1 MAPKYEIAPVAIYK
15 QISGVLLVL
24 CKLVCTRNT
33 IHISWF
39 PYFRLVT
46 RSITFSWLTWLLAR
60 QRSLFLVCLLMY
72 IMELHLG
79 YIWIP
84 LYAPRPVSFIHFSVI
99 VHTILI
105 PSIYIP
111 NNATH
116 VNFQKSDPTDIKTE
130 ILKFS
135 GMSSLFTITF
145 MSVVRYLSVVC
156 LQRTWHLRTNNKY
169 RSSKLIWLLWG
180 LSFLFAA
187 PPLVG
192 LGQYQKDLS
201 KFW

>member
-1 MAPKYEIAPVAIYK
+1 M
-15 QISGVLLVL
+15 
-24 CKLVCTRNT
+24 CTRNT

-60 QRSLFLVCLLMY
+60 QHSLFLVCLWMY

-84 LYAPRPVSFIHFSVI
+84 LYAPRSVSFIHFSVI

>member
-1 MAPKYEIAPVAIYK
+1 MHIIK
-15 QISGVLLVL
+15 SFL

-33 IHISWF
+33 NHISWF
-39 PYFRLVT
+39 PYFRPVT

-60 QRSLFLVCLLMY
+60 QHALFLLCLLMY
-72 IMELHLG
+72 IMELHVG
-79 YIWIP
+79 YNWIP
-84 LYAPRPVSFIHFSVI
+84 FYAPQSVSFIHFSVI
-99 VHTILI
+99 VYNILI
-105 PSIYIP
+105 PSIYIA
-111 NNATH
+111 NNSAH
-116 VNFQKSDPTDIKTE
+116 VNVTKLDPTDIKTE
-130 ILKFS
+130 ISKFS

-169 RSSKLIWLLWG
+169 WSSKLIWLLWG

-192 LGQYQKDLS
+192 LGQYQKDVS
-201 KFW
+201 KFS